1 MKIVPRC
8 RSIILAFC
16 PPFFISVN
24 KTQFYAYGDT
34 FNFRRLF
41 NTTIL
46 RYVFIDVINETVAYE
61 YFIIDG
67 TFYTS
72 CGSSSIN
79 PHLSWLQM
87 LSACFQH
94 IITIYFDSHVSWA
107 SPTYEVFMLYVVVLS
122 MGHFRTFRYK
132 KKKNL
137 IISWWKSNQ
146 LYAWILWISLNMPD
160 SITQPKNV
168 EEKYTNLNNNNKT
181 HTIKT
186 EKKVKSKCLFVQDR
200 FMFKLCFPYEWHL
213 R

>member
-41 NTTIL
+41 NITIL

-87 LSACFQH
+87 SSACFQH

-122 MGHFRTFRYK
+122 MGHFRTFRYQK
-132 KKKNL
+132 KESHNLLVKIKSIICMNLVNQFKHARLDNTTKKCRRKIHKFEQQN
-137 IISWWKSNQ
+137 
-146 LYAWILWISLNMPD
+146 
-160 SITQPKNV
+160 
-168 EEKYTNLNNNNKT
+168 T
-181 HTIKT
+181 HN
-186 EKKVKSKCLFVQDR
+186 
-200 FMFKLCFPYEWHL
+200 
-213 R
+213 